1 MNGAIYVEGSKNSK
15 LSKSEPVDST
25 YVSIH
30 ASCPKSCALMIE
42 GCYGKTSFTGI
53 VNSRLN
59 KEAIKSSAL
68 DTARAEAFAIDE
80 SYKGGEVPGRSM
92 RLHVIGDSR
101 TVAGTKLINSAV
113 KRWKK
118 RGGNIV
124 WAYTHSWQN
133 ISRDRWNQVSMLA
146 SIDSI
151 DQVSLARE
159 NGYAPAI
166 VVSEHKSDKVYL
178 LDGSDVKWI
187 PCPAQTRDVACLD
200 CKLCFNADRL
210 FEDNFG
216 IAFAAHGVQKNKIKK
231 RLNVIR

>member
-1 MNGAIYVEGSKNSK
+1 MHNFYIKNSK
-15 LSKSEPVDST
+15 NTKLGKNCDAIYSPIEQT
-25 YVSIH
+25 
-30 ASCPKSCALMIE
+30 CNKSCALKSE
-42 GCYGKTSFTGI
+42 GCYAQVGYCGFI
-53 VNSRLN
+53 NSKL
-59 KEAIKSSAL
+59 EDQYIGASAL
-68 DTARAEAFAIDE
+68 QIAREIAIQIDT
-80 SYKGGEVPGRSM
+80 SYDVVPKDKNL
-92 RLHVIGDSR
+92 RLFVAGDSR
-101 TVAGTKLINSAV
+101 TVAGTKLINSAI

-133 ISRDRWNQVSMLA
+133 ISRDRWDQVSILA

-151 DQVSLARE
+151 DQVILARE
-159 NGYAPAI
+159 KGYAPAI
-166 VVSEHKSDKVYL
+166 VVSEHKSNKAYL

-210 FEDNFG
+210 FENNFG

-231 RLNVIR
+231 RLDVIR